1 VPRAALPPTQRVSAG
16 TILCKQILSFAHK
29 QHAMRRIFSVSF
41 YCHKVYKTQS
51 CSQSAEASAVNIQ
64 LCASVPTESQSSQIS
79 RIAIVLMC
87 ITFPIVGL
95 RVYSRLRFSKQL
107 FEDDWFALISAVRS
121 YPDTRFIPG

>member
-1 VPRAALPPTQRVSAG
+1 MPRAALPPTQRVSAG
-16 TILCKQILSFAHK
+16 TILYKQISSFARK
-29 QHAMRRIFSVSF
+29 QHAIRRIFLVRF
-41 YCHKVYKTQS
+41 RYHKIYRTQS
-51 CSQSAEASAVNIQ
+51 RSQSAEASADNIQ

-95 RVYSRLRFSKQL
+95 RVYSRLRFSKKL

-121 YPDTRFIPG
+121 YSDTSFILS